1 MAENGKEK
9 PLGPT
14 KSFMTIGPTLHYS
27 HANVRRW
34 WMLAV
39 VVYIA
44 VCFFWSK
51 ILTGSAMMLD
61 LATAFSP
68 ESWKLG
74 QFISSPLSI
83 FEYPSQIIV
92 FGLLMGIIAAAPLLI
107 SQLLSFRYSILML
120 LSVVFIAKLP
130 LLGALLLLSC
140 LAVACRPLR
149 FRSRFIAIALC
160 MAPQLVYWALFG
172 GIESADP
179 VHWGFSYAPW
189 IGAWLTGLAIS
200 GIVIG
205 IGHFTRYRPGLVWS
219 VTTVFLLTAVVLFQT
234 TVSFAELD
242 YQLYIAGNNPD
253 QVPEFYNH
261 KLSKQLDETIAD
273 RGTKSFL
280 AGLFYPTEP
289 LLLREEL
296 KDEIQIQLGYD
307 RWPNWF
313 KVSEDLNFQLKRQW
327 LLNQYDL
334 FINKRSTS
342 KRMPVALYY
351 KAMLNEYTP
360 DVRMFAM
367 TETLHFYS
375 DYPRRENLPI
385 WYKLYDE
392 FPQSPEALEARWRIA
407 MHLAGQG
414 EFEKATELCEVAIVM
429 IGKQIAAANRT
440 DDETQSLFAVFV
452 QPRDTVMT
460 TPTLKELQRKLH
472 ELKTL
477 IGPENRQQSST
488 SKKLLAE
495 FVILNPYIW
504 DYPGRLDKLLEGV
517 KKTDP
522 LYDNIM
528 LAKAMLLVDMEI
540 RNKLLKDLSENFSK
554 TDGGIQALYEL
565 GLVNVKLW
573 KDHPQDGPEKQ
584 KYLANTRQILKTFI
598 ESHPKSIFTE
608 HAQFMLNSLPTIE

>member
-68 ESWKLG
+68 ASWKLG